1 LVYPAEEKE
10 AGHQGR
16 VMVQFAINTDGS
28 VSDVKVMRSTG
39 YEALDNEAVR
49 VISSSPN
56 WKPGMVNGQPVKV
69 TFMFPVIYQV
79 RGDKDDPK
87 PAGQTISIRT
97 ASGAMPLIILDG
109 VKYIGELSA
118 IDPSTIEKMEVLKDE
133 ETIKKYGDEAK
144 NGVILITS
152 KKQ

>member
-1 LVYPAEEKE
+1 MKNERNDKMKKLFAIRYC
-10 AGHQGR
+10 
-16 VMVQFAINTDGS
+16 QFAAIALAMAGCRVVEVENRGEGFLTDKDGQP
-28 VSDVKVMRSTG
+28 V
-39 YEALDNEAVR
+39 L
-49 VISSSPN
+49 
-56 WKPGMVNGQPVKV
+56 VNGQPVKV

-87 PAGQTISIRT
+87 PAGQTISIRS
-97 ASGAMPLIILDG
+97 ASGATPLIILDG

-133 ETIKKYGDEAK
+133 ETLKKYGDEAK